1 MNRFRPSNKISNT
14 TRYNKTC
21 DPLNRKCKHFNNEEG
36 TWTKYPCAKCRR
48 NYHLRTHIRRDCKD
62 LYEEN

>member
-1 MNRFRPSNKISNT
+1 MNRFRPGNKIFPT
-14 TRYNKTC
+14 MRYNKTC
-21 DPLNRKCKHFNNEEG
+21 DPTSRNCKYYSNDEHI
-36 TWTKYPCAKCRR
+36 WTRLPCAKCRR